1 MRHQSIIMLN
11 KLYHSL
17 ITFTGLEISIFNHKI
32 LFKYKEAN
40 IQTVLNLV
48 YMYIKKDILASIS
61 TDKVLVTGVVFGV
74 IKHFDRF

>member
-40 IQTVLNLV
+40 IQTVEFGIHV
-48 YMYIKKDILASIS
+48 YKKDILASTS

-74 IKHFDRF
+74 IKHIDRF

>member
-32 LFKYKEAN
+32 LFKYSNCVEFG
-40 IQTVLNLV
+40 IHV
-48 YMYIKKDILASIS
+48 YKKDILASTS